1 MHVAPMYYLGLIL
14 ACAERPA
21 FGAKNTNK
29 AEEDMNIR
37 QKLILLLVSSVIALL
52 AVGGFGL
59 RGILV
64 EQSAIEDIGGNRMPS
79 VIALLKIQEALTNIS
94 RSTYINLG
102 ISAGMPAEKK
112 RSEIELSTQRKKNGR
127 QVVESSV
134 KQYEALPSDADEQRL
149 WGQTKKELDGW
160 LALEDKILAAEEKA
174 IKSMTDEA
182 FHALSV
188 ETREIIGQRRAMTAA
203 LTGNLQKVID
213 FNVSAG
219 EKSYRQANEAAASAK
234 WAEIVVF
241 VLAVIGIVGMGFS
254 ILLAIMRP
262 IRIAQDTVLQIA
274 ETNDLRKRVEYSGS
288 DEIGHMVG
296 ALNQM
301 LEKVR
306 ASMHHIQNNMSEVKD
321 AVSSLNNASSEVASS
336 SAAQSS
342 AAASM
347 AANIEELTVS
357 INTVSDSAGD
367 ARRLATESADIS
379 EEGGQIIQRTVDE
392 MGTISS
398 MVTRASE
405 VIESLGRDAEKI
417 SAVVQ
422 VIKDVADQTNL
433 LALNAAIEAA
443 RAGEQGRGFAVV
455 ADEVR
460 KLAERT
466 TQSTLDI
473 GTMVNAIQASA
484 GQAVSEMQV
493 VVEQVAQG
501 QTLANDAGSRMNNI
515 RQSAQRVTA
524 AIVDISSALKEQ
536 SMASHDIAR
545 HVESIAQMTDEN
557 HAAAENT
564 AESAQRLDALSHEVA
579 GVIGSF
585 RV

>member
-1 MHVAPMYYLGLIL
+1 
-14 ACAERPA
+14 
-21 FGAKNTNK
+21 
-29 AEEDMNIR
+29 MNIR
-37 QKLILLLVSSVIALL
+37 NKLLLLLASSVLALL
-52 AVGGFGL
+52 MVGGLGV
-59 RGILV
+59 RGITQ

-79 VIALLKIQEALTNIS
+79 VIALLQIQEAFTNMS
-94 RSTYINLG
+94 RSTYMNLALASNLP
-102 ISAGMPAEKK
+102 IDSKRADFEVSTSRKK
-112 RSEIELSTQRKKNGR
+112 AAHEEIERAVQK
-127 QVVESSV
+127 
-134 KQYEALPSDADEQRL
+134 YEGLPSDGEEQQIWKETKLNLEKWKVLEARI
-149 WGQTKKELDGW
+149 GQ
-160 LALEDKILAAEEKA
+160 AEEKA
-174 IKSMTDEA
+174 RKAMSDEG
-182 FHALSV
+182 FQALSI
-188 ETREIIGQRRAMTAA
+188 ETRAIFLERRPANKA
-203 LTGNLQKVID
+203 LLEGLQKLLELNMREGD
-213 FNVSAG
+213 KAYATA
-219 EKSYRQANEAAASAK
+219 KDAAAAAK
-234 WAEIVVF
+234 LHSTIVFF
-241 VLAVIGIVGMGFS
+241 VAT
-254 ILLAIMRP
+254 LAILVLGISIMRSVMRP
-262 IRIAQDTVLQIA
+262 IEIAQNTVLEIA
-274 ETNDLRKRVEYSGS
+274 KTNDLRLRVDYSVG
-288 DEIGHMVG
+288 DEIGGMVG

-306 ASMHHIQNNMSEVKD
+306 ASMHRIQNSMGEVKD

-367 ARRLATESADIS
+367 ARRLATESAEIS

-392 MGTISS
+392 MGTIST

-405 VIESLGRDAEKI
+405 VIESLGKDAEKI

-473 GTMVNAIQASA
+473 GTMVNTIQASA
-484 GQAVSEMQV
+484 GKAVSEMQV

-501 QTLANDAGSRMNNI
+501 QALANDAGSRMDNI

-536 SMASHDIAR
+536 SIASHDIAR

-564 AESAQRLDALSHEVA
+564 AESAQRLDALSRDVA
-579 GVIGSF
+579 QVIASF

>member
-1 MHVAPMYYLGLIL
+1 
-14 ACAERPA
+14 
-21 FGAKNTNK
+21 
-29 AEEDMNIR
+29 MNIR

-52 AVGGFGL
+52 VVGGVGL
-59 RGILV
+59 RGIQV
-64 EQSAIEDIGGNRMPS
+64 EQTAIENIGANRMPS
-79 VIALLKIQEALTNIS
+79 VIALLRIQEALTNIS
-94 RSTYINLG
+94 RSTYINLA
-102 ISAGMPAEKK
+102 ISAGTPVDKK
-112 RSEIELSTQRKKNGR
+112 RSEIELSTQRKKTGR
-127 QVVESSV
+127 QALENSV
-134 KQYEALPSDADEQRL
+134 KQYEALPSDSEEQKL
-149 WGQTKKELDGW
+149 WGDTKKELQRW
-160 LALEDKILAAEEKA
+160 LELEEKILAAEDKA
-174 IKSMTDEA
+174 IKAMSDEA
-182 FHALSV
+182 FHVLAT
-188 ETREIIGQRRAMTAA
+188 ETREIIAQRRAVTGS

-213 FNVSAG
+213 FNVSEG
-219 EKSYRQANEAAASAK
+219 EKSYRLADEAASSAK
-234 WAEIVVF
+234 MAEIVIF
-241 VLAVIGIVGMGFS
+241 VLAVVGIAGMGFS
-254 ILLAIMRP
+254 ILKAIMRP
-262 IRIAQDTVLQIA
+262 IGIAQDTVLQIA
-274 ETNDLRKRVEYSGS
+274 ETNDLRKRVDYVGS
-288 DEIGHMVG
+288 DEIGNMVG

-306 ASMHHIQNNMSEVKD
+306 ASMHRIQDNMGEVKE

-392 MGTISS
+392 MGTISA

-405 VIESLGRDAEKI
+405 VIESLGKDAEKI

-473 GTMVNAIQASA
+473 GTMVNTIQLSA
-484 GQAVSEMQV
+484 GKAVSEMQV

-501 QTLANDAGSRMNNI
+501 QALANDAGSRMNNI

-536 SMASHDIAR
+536 SIASHDIAR

-564 AESAQRLDALSHEVA
+564 AESAQRLDALSRDVA
-579 GVIGSF
+579 QVIASF

>member
-1 MHVAPMYYLGLIL
+1 
-14 ACAERPA
+14 
-21 FGAKNTNK
+21 
-29 AEEDMNIR
+29 MNIR
-37 QKLILLLVSSVIALL
+37 QKLIFLLVSSVIALL
-52 AVGGFGL
+52 VVGGVGL
-59 RGILV
+59 RGIQV
-64 EQSAIEDIGGNRMPS
+64 EQTAIENIGANRMPS
-79 VIALLKIQEALTNIS
+79 VIALLRIQEALTNIS
-94 RSTYINLG
+94 RSTYINLA
-102 ISAGMPAEKK
+102 ISAGTPADKK
-112 RSEIELSTQRKKNGR
+112 RTEIELSTQRKKTGR
-127 QVVESSV
+127 QALENSV
-134 KQYEALPSDADEQRL
+134 KQFEALPIDGEEQKL
-149 WGQTKKELDGW
+149 WGDTKKELQRW
-160 LALEDKILAAEEKA
+160 LELEEKILVAEDKA
-174 IKSMTDEA
+174 IKAMSDEA
-182 FHALSV
+182 FHVLAT
-188 ETREIIGQRRAMTAA
+188 ETREIIAQRRAVTGS

-213 FNVSAG
+213 FNVSEG
-219 EKSYRQANEAAASAK
+219 EKSYRLADEAASSAK
-234 WAEIVVF
+234 RAEIVIF
-241 VLAVIGIVGMGFS
+241 VLAVIGIAGMGFS
-254 ILLAIMRP
+254 ILKAIMRP
-262 IRIAQDTVLQIA
+262 IGVAQDTVLQIA
-274 ETNDLRKRVEYSGS
+274 ETNDLRKRVDYVGS
-288 DEIGHMVG
+288 DEIGSMVG

-306 ASMHHIQNNMSEVKD
+306 ASMHRIQDNMGEVKE

-392 MGTISS
+392 MGTISA

-405 VIESLGRDAEKI
+405 VIESLGKDAEKI

-473 GTMVNAIQASA
+473 GTMVNTIQLSA
-484 GQAVSEMQV
+484 GKAVSEMQV

-501 QTLANDAGSRMNNI
+501 QALANDAGSRMNNI

-536 SMASHDIAR
+536 SIASHDIAR

-564 AESAQRLDALSHEVA
+564 AESAQRLDALSRDVA
-579 GVIGSF
+579 QVIASF

>member
-1 MHVAPMYYLGLIL
+1 
-14 ACAERPA
+14 
-21 FGAKNTNK
+21 
-29 AEEDMNIR
+29 MNIR
-37 QKLILLLVSSVIALL
+37 QKLIFLLVSSVIALL

-64 EQSAIEDIGGNRMPS
+64 EQTAIENIGANRMPS
-79 VIALLKIQEALTNIS
+79 VIALLKVQEALTNIS
-94 RSTYINLG
+94 RSTYMNLA
-102 ISAGMPAEKK
+102 ISTGTPVDKK
-112 RSEIELSTQRKKNGR
+112 RSEIELSTQRKKAGR
-127 QVVESSV
+127 QTLENSV
-134 KQYEALPSDADEQRL
+134 KQYEALPSDGDEQKL
-149 WGQTKKELDGW
+149 WSDTKKELQRW
-160 LALEDKILAAEEKA
+160 LELEEKILAAEDKA
-174 IKSMTDEA
+174 IKAMTDEG
-182 FHALSV
+182 FHALAI
-188 ETREIIGQRRAMTAA
+188 ETREVIAQRRSVTAS
-203 LTGNLQKVID
+203 LNGNLQKVID
-213 FNVSAG
+213 LNIAEG
-219 EKSYRQANEAAASAK
+219 EKSFRSANEAATSAK
-234 WAEIVVF
+234 WAEIIVF
-241 VLAVIGIVGMGFS
+241 VLAVIGIAAMGLS
-254 ILLAIMRP
+254 ILKAIMRP
-262 IRIAQDTVLQIA
+262 IGIAQDTVLQIA
-274 ETNDLRKRVEYSGS
+274 ETNDLRKRVDYVGS
-288 DEIGHMVG
+288 DEIGRMVG

-306 ASMHHIQNNMSEVKD
+306 ASMHSIQGSMSEVQG
-321 AVSSLNNASSEVASS
+321 AVSSLSNASSEVAAS
-336 SAAQSS
+336 SAGQSS

-392 MGTISS
+392 MGTISA

-405 VIESLGRDAEKI
+405 VIESLGKDAEKI

-473 GTMVNAIQASA
+473 GTMVNTIQASA
-484 GQAVSEMQV
+484 GKAVSEMQV

-501 QTLANDAGSRMNNI
+501 QALANDAGSRMNNI

-536 SMASHDIAR
+536 SIASHDIAR

-564 AESAQRLDALSHEVA
+564 AESAQRLDALSRDVA
-579 GVIGSF
+579 QVIASF